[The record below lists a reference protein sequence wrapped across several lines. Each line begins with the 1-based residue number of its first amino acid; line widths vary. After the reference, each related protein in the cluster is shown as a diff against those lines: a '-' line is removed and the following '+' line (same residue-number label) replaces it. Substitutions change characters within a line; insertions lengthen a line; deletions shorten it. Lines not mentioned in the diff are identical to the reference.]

1 MSILEITPRERS
13 ALRAEAHPL
22 RPVVLIGDKGLSDPV
37 LKEIDRN
44 LNAHGLIK
52 VRVSGAD
59 RADREV
65 LLQTICESLSC
76 APVHHL
82 GKTLILFRRAAAQQE
97 SVADLGVQPRQ
108 HNEAYVPKRQ
118 AAAGKSVAPK
128 RAKPIKRTVS
138 FTSARTAAGLPATKS
153 TSRPTKAG
161 TGFAKPAKAG
171 STPGSSS
178 RGAARPARSALSLKA
193 GARSGGGIRRT
204 TLARSGKKG

>member
-82 GKTLILFRRAAAQQE
+82 GKTLILFRRAAAQPE

-171 STPGSSS
+171 STTNSP

-193 GARSGGGIRRT
+193 GARSSGGIRRT